1 MPSTVNRETNVHR
14 NMLLKQHLF
23 NQEFS
28 LENSLQ
34 SNLHQQGRKSYYQ
47 QQHDQVHC
55 PQFTAPNLSQYHFVS
70 SQEVRMANFFDPVFC
85 NIVFI
90 FLSFNHKKVR
100 IHSVKELNYAKYLY
114 FGRGKM
120 M

>member
-23 NQEFS
+23 NQKFN
-28 LENSLQ
+28 LEKSLQ
-34 SNLHQQGRKSYYQ
+34 PNAHQQGRQSYYQ

-70 SQEVRMANFFDPVFC
+70 SQEVRCYSMAYFFDPIFC
-85 NIVFI
+85 NIVFVI
-90 FLSFNHKKVR
+90 LSFNHKKKNSNLFGKRV
-100 IHSVKELNYAKYLY
+100 VNYSK
-114 FGRGKM
+114 
-120 M
+120 